1 MWKDTPVVPGQS
13 SWSSKGQSHWSSSR
27 SLTDHWPAS
36 NRPFSRSTAQT
47 AAGVI
52 EKTKWRPCNHRN
64 VVMRSFFT
72 LITNYAQIKRLKYW
86 VFGIGNFEIS
96 RWNPNFIC
104 LYPSHIHF
112 LSALSKHRPNLPVGK
127 VYTKIYVKISIK
139 YSIVISAA
147 EPTSLPFLG
156 SRRLPWNSLCQR
168 ATQLILKRAKPLIL

>member
-1 MWKDTPVVPGQS
+1 MERIQGYNIPIQGFLYVPVQPN
-13 SWSSKGQSHWSSSR
+13 WSSKGQSHWSSSR
-27 SLTDHWPAS
+27 SLTDHRPAS

-52 EKTKWRPCNHRN
+52 EITKWRPCNHRN

-86 VFGIGNFEIS
+86 VFGIRTIEILQWKADEIWIS
-96 RWNPNFIC
+96 YVP
-104 LYPSHIHF
+104 IHF
-112 LSALSKHRPNLPVGK
+112 SPALSKHRQNLPVGK

-156 SRRLPWNSLCQR
+156 SRMLPWNSVKCV
-168 ATQLILKRAKPLIL
+168 